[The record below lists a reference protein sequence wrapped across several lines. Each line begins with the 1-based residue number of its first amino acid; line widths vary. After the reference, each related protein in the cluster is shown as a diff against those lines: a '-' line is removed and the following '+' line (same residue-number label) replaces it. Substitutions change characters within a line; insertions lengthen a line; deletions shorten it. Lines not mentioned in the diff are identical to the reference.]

1 MGITWLGVVA
11 LVILA
16 VSCVRGFRRGL
27 IREVV
32 SALFVVL
39 ALGIV
44 SLINPYVNEFL
55 KENTSVYE
63 MVQSGCESFVENQ
76 LNGETVLDSTE
87 QANLIDT
94 LNLPDLLT
102 NGLSENNTVEVYSY
116 LAVSSFSEY
125 VSGYLAV
132 VIMNA
137 LSFLL
142 SYLLSSILIKTA
154 VYALDIFARL
164 PVIHGVNKLA
174 GAAVGFLKC
183 ILLIWVALLVLTVLC
198 NTTIGKTGLE
208 LVEKDTLLSFLYNQN
223 IFAKFFTG
231 IFYGN

>member
-11 LVILA
+11 LVILV

-55 KENTSVYE
+55 KENTPVYE

-102 NGLSENNTVEVYSY
+102 NGLFENNTAEVYSY

-174 GAAVGFLKC
+174 GAAVGLLKC
-183 ILLIWVALLVLTVLC
+183 VLFIWVALLVLTVLC